1 MHGVNFPL
9 HNLARDR
16 APSAMALLPCSLKC
30 ATTQRVF
37 FLSLLLYH
45 ADSLSFRYDSINTTN
60 KVDFGALG
68 DDCNI
73 SDHRADLTSI
83 SVNNYTN
90 NIGRLVY
97 PEPMQLWDAATGETA
112 SFTTT
117 FSFGMD
123 AVPGQPVGHG
133 MAFFLTS
140 QVDVPSS
147 LPAGSYGGYLG
158 LFSPGATGGDQ
169 VVAVEFD
176 TFRDEWDPSDHHIG
190 VDLNNISSFGS
201 YTTLPNDSF
210 VGRVMSARIDY
221 NSGTGQLDVMLH
233 NGSSDGATHDLSVN
247 VDLRSFLPEQVI
259 VGFSAATNSERV
271 ALHYVLSWSFDSS
284 LPLVA
289 NSSHK
294 SQPRRTAVPLVAGVT
309 AATVL
314 ALLLSTAVG
323 VLLWRSR
330 RQEQSAA
337 ADDDDEGDDPW
348 PIDEDLESGS
358 GPRPFQL
365 SKLTAATRNFS
376 EETKLGQGASGSVYR
391 GRVDEL
397 DVAIKVFSRGG
408 SAQGKREY
416 TAEVTV
422 ISRLRHRNLVHLI
435 GWCDGRKKLL
445 LVYELVPNGSLDR
458 HLYGASAVLPWP
470 ARYKII
476 LGLGAAVLY
485 LHEEWGQCVVHGD
498 IKPSNI
504 MLDESFG
511 AKLGDFGLARL
522 IDHGVGLQT
531 MTAVAGTPGYLD
543 PECIATGKA
552 SAESDVYSFGVVL
565 LEVATGRRP
574 MAPPPPGD
582 TRIFRLVEWAW
593 GMYGRGA
600 VLDAADEALCGQL
613 DAREVE
619 LVLVIGLWCAHPDAR
634 ARPSIREAVEV
645 LRSGMAARVPALPP
659 RMPVAMY
666 VQPYDPTEKHAADEA
681 SKTSGRMSSHDYGR
695 HPPAADDYQTL
706 STTSSIPPV
715 GSKQSVRL
723 LSGR

>member
-1 MHGVNFPL
+1 
-9 HNLARDR
+9 
-16 APSAMALLPCSLKC
+16 MALLPCSLKC
-30 ATTQRVF
+30 ATTQRRLLRVF
-37 FLSLLLYH
+37 IVSLLLHH

-83 SVNNYTN
+83 SANNYTN
-90 NIGRLVY
+90 NLGRLVY
-97 PEPMQLWDAATGETA
+97 PKLVQLWDAATGETA

-117 FSFGMD
+117 FSLGMD

-140 QVDVPSS
+140 QVDVPSG

-158 LFSPGATGGDQ
+158 LFSPGATGGDH

-247 VDLRSFLPEQVI
+247 VDLRSFLPEQVS

-271 ALHYVLSWSFDSS
+271 ALHYVLSWSFNSS
-284 LPLVA
+284 LPLA
-289 NSSHK
+289 AKSTQK

-309 AATVL
+309 VATVL

-330 RQEQSAA
+330 RQERS
-337 ADDDDEGDDPW
+337 ADDDDDGDDEDPW

-445 LVYELVPNGSLDR
+445 LVYEL
-458 HLYGASAVLPWP
+458 
-470 ARYKII
+470 
-476 LGLGAAVLY
+476 
-485 LHEEWGQCVVHGD
+485 
-498 IKPSNI
+498 
-504 MLDESFG
+504 
-511 AKLGDFGLARL
+511 
-522 IDHGVGLQT
+522 
-531 MTAVAGTPGYLD
+531 
-543 PECIATGKA
+543 
-552 SAESDVYSFGVVL
+552 
-565 LEVATGRRP
+565 
-574 MAPPPPGD
+574 
-582 TRIFRLVEWAW
+582 
-593 GMYGRGA
+593 
-600 VLDAADEALCGQL
+600 AADEALCGQF

-666 VQPYDPTEKHAADEA
+666 VQPYDPADKHVADDA
-681 SKTSGRMSSHDYGR
+681 SKANHGMSSHDYGR
-695 HPPAADDYQTL
+695 QPPAADDYQTL

>member
-1 MHGVNFPL
+1 
-9 HNLARDR
+9 
-16 APSAMALLPCSLKC
+16 MAQLPCSLKC

-37 FLSLLLYH
+37 FLSLFLYH

-73 SDHRADLTSI
+73 SDHRANLTSI

-97 PEPMQLWDAATGETA
+97 PEPVQLWDAATGETA
-112 SFTTT
+112 SFTTI

-123 AVPGQPVGHG
+123 AVPGQPVAHG

-147 LPAGSYGGYLG
+147 LPAESYGSYLG
-158 LFSPGATGGDQ
+158 LFSPGATGGDH

-176 TFRDEWDPSDHHIG
+176 TFRDEWDPSDRHIG
-190 VDLNNISSFGS
+190 VDLNNISSLGS

-210 VGRVMSARIDY
+210 VGRVMSGRIDY
-221 NSGTGQLDVMLH
+221 NSGTGQLEVMLH

-247 VDLRSFLPEQVI
+247 VDLRSFLPEKVI

-271 ALHYVLSWSFDSS
+271 ALHYVLSWSFSSS

-294 SQPRRTAVPLVAGVT
+294 SQPRRTAVRLVAGVT
-309 AATVL
+309 VATVL

-337 ADDDDEGDDPW
+337 DDDDDDGDDEDPW
-348 PIDEDLESGS
+348 AIDEDLESGS

-365 SKLTAATRNFS
+365 SKLTAATRNFC

-422 ISRLRHRNLVHLI
+422 ISRLRHRNLVQLI

-445 LVYELVPNGSLDR
+445 LVYEL
-458 HLYGASAVLPWP
+458 
-470 ARYKII
+470 
-476 LGLGAAVLY
+476 
-485 LHEEWGQCVVHGD
+485 
-498 IKPSNI
+498 
-504 MLDESFG
+504 
-511 AKLGDFGLARL
+511 
-522 IDHGVGLQT
+522 
-531 MTAVAGTPGYLD
+531 
-543 PECIATGKA
+543 
-552 SAESDVYSFGVVL
+552 
-565 LEVATGRRP
+565 
-574 MAPPPPGD
+574 
-582 TRIFRLVEWAW
+582 
-593 GMYGRGA
+593 
-600 VLDAADEALCGQL
+600 AADEALCGEF

-659 RMPVAMY
+659 RMP
-666 VQPYDPTEKHAADEA
+666 YDPTEKHVAEDA
-681 SKTSGRMSSHDYGR
+681 SKAKHGMSSHDYGR
-695 HPPAADDYQTL
+695 QPPAADDYQTL